1 MANLTPPPSAD
12 GAMREQIREHPKE
25 VAPSRFVWLIA
36 VFVAGLLLV
45 VGLKAFFSH
54 LHDELGAQSANEQAR
69 LFIGEEIVRGI
80 QGIERDVY
88 LMATLTS
95 EAAQIR
101 QEQEIIGHADKLEK
115 DLKVLKEGGTVRR
128 IIDLNIEGHDQM
140 EHAVRYQPTERDKGY
155 VLELI
160 EVAPLLAQIK
170 EKVKDLRLLLGQRMA
185 LRESQ
190 DMVGFFQLE
199 HSASLFL
206 KHLPPTFQRLNENAN
221 RLYFESSQRLD
232 VLESQIAEQRERY
245 QFMENLLIVLV
256 VVLAT
261 LASVVFT
268 NQIRDS
274 NHRLRM
280 AWEEMHEAKEEA
292 ERASRAK
299 SAFVSRMSHEL
310 RTPMN
315 AILGF
320 SQLLEEEELKPEQKD
335 FVLEINRAGVHLLE
349 LINQVLDLAKIEA
362 GSMTLEN
369 IPFDPTQMVEQVAT
383 LIGEQARA
391 RELELRLEVSPD
403 LPGQI
408 LGDPTRLR
416 QVLINLAGNALKFTH
431 QGGIDLRVA
440 LVEEGNRIE
449 YSVRDSGIGMDAET
463 LARLF
468 RPFSQADESVT
479 RKFGGTGLG
488 LSIARDL
495 VRAMGGEIHVESE
508 SGQGSRF
515 WFSLPAV
522 RAAEEFADN
531 HSAGLASAP
540 ITEPVPLSENA
551 GGTSE
556 PSELAG
562 HVLLVEDNNIN
573 QIIASRMLERLGLTH
588 EIANNG
594 REALEKIQAHTYDL
608 ILMDVQMPEMD
619 GMDATRALRAWEIE
633 NARPRLPVIAMT
645 ANALSGDRSDCLA
658 SGMDDH
664 LAKPVR
670 VETLRALLAHWL
682 PKQAGP

>member
-1 MANLTPPPSAD
+1 
-12 GAMREQIREHPKE
+12 
-25 VAPSRFVWLIA
+25 
-36 VFVAGLLLV
+36 
-45 VGLKAFFSH
+45 
-54 LHDELGAQSANEQAR
+54 
-69 LFIGEEIVRGI
+69 
-80 QGIERDVY
+80 
-88 LMATLTS
+88 
-95 EAAQIR
+95 
-101 QEQEIIGHADKLEK
+101 
-115 DLKVLKEGGTVRR
+115 
-128 IIDLNIEGHDQM
+128 
-140 EHAVRYQPTERDKGY
+140 
-155 VLELI
+155 
-160 EVAPLLAQIK
+160 
-170 EKVKDLRLLLGQRMA
+170 
-185 LRESQ
+185 
-190 DMVGFFQLE
+190 
-199 HSASLFL
+199 
-206 KHLPPTFQRLNENAN
+206 
-221 RLYFESSQRLD
+221 
-232 VLESQIAEQRERY
+232 
-245 QFMENLLIVLV
+245 
-256 VVLAT
+256 